1 MNKAQSEV
9 EYIKAARELQD
20 VVRAG
25 VERARKKAGVSG
37 AAPASGAGAGG
48 GGVDMNN
55 PLLR

>member
-9 EYIKAARELQD
+9 EYIKAARELQE
-20 VVRAG
+20 VVRKG
-25 VERARKKAGVSG
+25 VDRARAKAGAGG
-37 AAPASGAGAGG
+37 AAAPGAPAAGG